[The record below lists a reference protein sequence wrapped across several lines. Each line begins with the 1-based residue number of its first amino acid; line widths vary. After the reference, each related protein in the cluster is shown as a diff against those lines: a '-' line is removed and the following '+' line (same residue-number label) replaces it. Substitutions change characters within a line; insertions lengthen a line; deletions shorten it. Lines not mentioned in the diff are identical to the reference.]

1 MYAKTAYVKVS
12 CFSLLLIY
20 DIGIKVLD
28 ICSVSLLSVIFNMKV
43 HF

>member
-1 MYAKTAYVKVS
+1 MYAKTADVKVS
-12 CFSLLLIY
+12 CFSLLFIY

-28 ICSVSLLSVIFNMKV
+28 IWSVSLLSVIFNMKV